1 MSWLDK
7 FGENLSRGVV
17 HRASRRGVLTR
28 LGKLLVGSAYILPV
42 LPVTRGMGNAHAQS
56 HNGLDPSQATE
67 DEITS
72 CDYWR
77 YCALDGFLCSC
88 CGGSVTSC
96 PPGTSP
102 SPMTWV
108 GTCHNPHDGKNYL
121 VSYNDCCG
129 KPACGRCYCNT
140 QERERPGYQFYLHND
155 INWCLANDNSTFHCT
170 TSVLVGLANE

>member
-7 FGENLSRGVV
+7 FGENLTRGVA
-17 HRASRRGVLTR
+17 HRATRRGVLTR
-28 LGKLLVGSAYILPV
+28 LGQVLVGSTIPV
-42 LPVTRGMGNAHAQS
+42 LPVMRGMGKAHAQAAN
-56 HNGLDPSQATE
+56 NGLDPALATE
-67 DEITS
+67 EEISS

-88 CGGSVTSC
+88 CGGSLTTC
-96 PPGTSP
+96 PPGTAP

-155 INWCLANDNSTFHCT
+155 INWCLANENSTFHCT